1 MKKKMIF
8 GSVMALV
15 LIFLAGCNVPAQNTE
30 SDFAS
35 TQIHLFAQATLTKRA
50 EEAGI
55 VPEATEIP
63 TTESTDEAS
72 PTDVP
77 ATAPTQ
83 VPSTSVPVVT
93 VIPVTPI
100 PATQVPAT
108 ATSPTQTG
116 NSINFAAGTTN
127 GQIKDNIPANTT
139 KRYSV
144 RLLQNQLTEVTLNS
158 TNTAYIAITTGKGR
172 KLVDFSNKW
181 TWYRDYASENGDWY
195 IDVQTGA
202 YAADITLNVMAPQ
215 RLSFEAGKDTLT
227 GKATIPA
234 YYTHNFVL
242 WANKDQTMQINLNPA
257 DGLVL
262 SIYKLGGDV
271 LLSAGAGRTSFEG
284 KLPVAGDYIIDIINT
299 SNLNRSVDATIT
311 IR

>member
-8 GSVMALV
+8 GSVIALV
-15 LIFLAGCNVPAQNTE
+15 LIIIAGCNVPAPKTE
-30 SDFAS
+30 SDYAS

-50 EEAGI
+50 EEALA
-55 VPEATEIP
+55 PEATEIP
-63 TTESTDEAS
+63 ATDATAETSATEI
-72 PTDVP
+72 P
-77 ATAPTQ
+77 ATIVPTQ
-83 VPSTSVPVVT
+83 VPPTSVAVVP
-93 VIPVTPI
+93 VIPITPVPATPI
-100 PATQVPAT
+100 PTIP
-108 ATSPTQTG
+108 SGTG
-116 NSINFAAGTTN
+116 NSISFAAGTTN
-127 GQIKDNIPANTT
+127 GQLKDNIPANTT

-215 RLSFEAGKDTLT
+215 RLSFAAGKDTLI
-227 GKATIPA
+227 GKASIPA

-242 WANKDQTMQINLNPA
+242 WANKDQTMQINLNPD

-271 LLSAGAGRTSFEG
+271 LLSSGAGRTSFEG
-284 KLPVAGDYIIDIINT
+284 KLPVAGDYIINVSNT

>member
-1 MKKKMIF
+1 MKKKIIF
-8 GSVMALV
+8 GSLMALV
-15 LIFLAGCNVPAQNTE
+15 LIILAGCNVPAANTE
-30 SDFAS
+30 SDYAS

-72 PTDVP
+72 ATDIP
-77 ATAPTQ
+77 ATIVPTQ
-83 VPSTSVPVVT
+83 VPSTSVPVV
-93 VIPVTPI
+93 PVTP
-100 PATQVPAT
+100 VPAT
-108 ATSPTQTG
+108 LVPTTPSGTG

-144 RLLQNQLTEVTLNS
+144 RLLQNQLTEVSLNS

-172 KLVDFSNKW
+172 KLVDFSNRW

-215 RLSFEAGKDTLT
+215 RLSFAAGKDTLT
-227 GKATIPA
+227 GKATVPA

>member
-1 MKKKMIF
+1 MKKKIIF
-8 GSVMALV
+8 GSLMAMI
-15 LIFLAGCNVPAQNTE
+15 LIVLAGCNVPAQNTE
-30 SDFAS
+30 SDYAS

-50 EEAGI
+50 EEAGLA
-55 VPEATEIP
+55 PEATEVP
-63 TTESTDEAS
+63 TTESTDETS

-77 ATAPTQ
+77 ATTAPTQ

-93 VIPVTPI
+93 VIPVTP
-100 PATQVPAT
+100 VPAT
-108 ATSPTQTG
+108 AISSAQTG
-116 NSINFAAGTTN
+116 NSINFATGTTN
-127 GQIKDNIPANTT
+127 GQVKDNIPANTT

-144 RLLQNQLTEVTLNS
+144 RLLQNQLAEVTLNS
-158 TNTAYIAITTGKGR
+158 TNTAYITITTGKGR

-181 TWYRDYASENGDWY
+181 TWYRDYASETGDWY

-202 YAADITLNVMAPQ
+202 YAADITLNVMAPE
-215 RLSFEAGKDTLT
+215 RLSFASGKDTLT

-242 WANKDQTMQINLNPA
+242 WANKDQTLQINLNPA

-271 LLSAGAGRTSFEG
+271 LLTTGAGRTSFEG
-284 KLPVAGDYIIDIINT
+284 KLPVAGDYIIDIWNT

-311 IR
+311 IK

>member
-1 MKKKMIF
+1 MKKKIIF

-15 LIFLAGCNVPAQNTE
+15 LIVLAGCNVPAQNTE
-30 SDFAS
+30 SDYAS

-50 EEAGI
+50 EEEALAH
-55 VPEATEIP
+55 EATEVP

-72 PTDVP
+72 PTDLP
-77 ATAPTQ
+77 ATIAPTQ
-83 VPSTSVPVVT
+83 VPPTSVAVVP
-93 VIPVTPI
+93 VIPLTP
-100 PATQVPAT
+100 VPAT
-108 ATSPTQTG
+108 ATSPAQTG
-116 NSINFAAGTTN
+116 NSISFAAGTTN
-127 GQIKDNIPANTT
+127 GQLKDNIPANTT

-144 RLLQNQLTEVTLNS
+144 RLPQNQLTEVTLNS
-158 TNTAYIAITTGKGR
+158 TNTAYISITTSKGR

-215 RLSFEAGKDTLT
+215 RLSFAAGKDTLT

-242 WANKDQTMQINLNPA
+242 WANKDQTMQVNLNPA

-284 KLPVAGDYIIDIINT
+284 KLPVAGDYIINISNT
-299 SNLNRSVDATIT
+299 SNLNRSVDATVIV
-311 IR
+311 R